1 MRSELAQDTGGI
13 HFSHTVWKRRWNC
26 LDIVLA
32 TTADADSF
40 SWEGS
45 ELYGLGHEM
54 ITWSGVGGWK
64 QFLLPR
70 SSWVIK
76 NSLTMLSF
84 ITLTCYI
91 VSAFPKS
98 FLSFPVMC
106 VCVLRVMSYAP
117 EESTGSLGA
126 RVTRSCELSDM
137 HARKQNLGPVQE
149 EYTLLTTEPSLQ
161 APEMLFKEL

>member
-1 MRSELAQDTGGI
+1 MWSELAQDTGGI

-26 LDIVLA
+26 LDIVLVTIA
-32 TTADADSF
+32 GADSF
-40 SWEGS
+40 PWEGS
-45 ELYGLGHEM
+45 ELYGLGHKM
-54 ITWSGVGGWK
+54 ITWSGVRGWK

-76 NSLTMLSF
+76 NSLTVWSF
-84 ITLTCYI
+84 ITLTCFI
-91 VSAFPKS
+91 VSAFSKKVS
-98 FLSFPVMC
+98 FIPSD

-137 HARKQNLGPVQE
+137 RARKQSLGPVQE

-161 APEMLFKEL
+161 PLEMLLKEL